1 MSAQT
6 AILKK
11 FGAPD
16 ADYQAKFCE
25 VWDAQKDFAWL
36 KDVINTATGKPVTRI
51 LINKEFK
58 FKLFRAFQ
66 NLYKA
71 GCHTEIKTFDGC
83 YNNRSVR
90 GKDSTSLHAWAMAID
105 LNAAS
110 EKLAQEKTNWSA
122 QFLAIMRAAGIFC
135 GADWKGR
142 KDSMHFALYNG

>member
-6 AILKK
+6 AILQK
-11 FGAPD
+11 FGAPG

-25 VWDAQKDFAWL
+25 VWDIQKDFPWT
-36 KDVINTATGKPVTRI
+36 KDITNSVTGQPWKRV

-58 FKLFRAFQ
+58 FKIFRAFQ
-66 NLYKA
+66 NLHKA

-83 YNNRSVR
+83 YEARQVR
-90 GKDSTSLHAWAMAID
+90 GRDSKSLHAWAMAFD

-122 QFLAIMRAAGIFC
+122 QFLSIMRAAGIFC

-142 KDSMHFALYNG
+142 KDSMHFAHYNG